1 MTKQDVRV
9 RRVYEEPSP
18 DDGKRILVDP
28 LWPRGLAQGSAQ
40 IDKQAGDCHPAH
52 RLQGRR
58 AQPAGRAGRRDYRHA
73 MNDKRHDDI
82 NRDPDEDGPGDP
94 ACWMKRVCPACGA
107 LADTDPPATCP
118 QCHAMIPGE

>member
-28 LWPRGLAQGSAQ
+28 HWPRGLAQGSAQ
-40 IDKQAGDCHPAH
+40 IDKQ
-52 RLQGRR
+52 
-58 AQPAGRAGRRDYRHA
+58 
-73 MNDKRHDDI
+73 
-82 NRDPDEDGPGDP
+82 DEDSPGDP

-118 QCHAMIPGE
+118 QCHAMSPGE